1 MLWGQFVPL
10 IWIKWNND
18 TWLNHLNEMSFNLI
32 RTSLFP
38 WFESNWILMFD
49 LFQFLTPM
57 KWRIS
62 WCSMKMRP
70 RCCLIIWVLPCMW
83 PVDCVMYW
91 TKDMQS
97 VLYTVFKMSI
107 QGKSKMVN
115 WINLAVIPRCGAIDM
130 NIKKLACCARQNK
143 LKLYEGADGEFMVK
157 CNQANCS
164 EEGETKD

>member
-1 MLWGQFVPL
+1 
-10 IWIKWNND
+10 
-18 TWLNHLNEMSFNLI
+18 
-32 RTSLFP
+32 
-38 WFESNWILMFD
+38 
-49 LFQFLTPM
+49 
-57 KWRIS
+57 
-62 WCSMKMRP
+62 
-70 RCCLIIWVLPCMW
+70 
-83 PVDCVMYW
+83 
-91 TKDMQS
+91 MQS

-164 EEGETKD
+164 EEGKTKD